1 MSASMTTPTLQ
12 EPSEKQNTLQRSV
25 EALLSIGDQYFL
37 PEALELL
44 RRTRGKDRL
53 SDDEI
58 LMLTVTAAQAA
69 RARYVEPGTQ
79 SAQDTLNIIL
89 NILDHEDVIRAEFNK
104 LYTLFR
110 ESPDEPL
117 AFLHNE

>member
-1 MSASMTTPTLQ
+1 MTTPTLQ
-12 EPSEKQNTLQRSV
+12 KPSEKHNTLQRSV

-44 RRTRGKDRL
+44 RRTRGKERL

-69 RARYVEPGTQ
+69 RAQYVEPGNQ
-79 SAQDTLNIIL
+79 SAQDTLGIIL

-110 ESPDEPL
+110 ETPDEPL
-117 AFLHNE
+117 AFLHTE

>member
-1 MSASMTTPTLQ
+1 MTTPTFQ
-12 EPSEKQNTLQRSV
+12 KPGEKQNTLQRSV

-44 RRTRGKDRL
+44 RRTSRKERL

-58 LMLTVTAAQAA
+58 LMLTVTAAQAV
-69 RARYVEPGTQ
+69 RARYVEPGVL
-79 SAQDTLNIIL
+79 SAQDTLNIISS
-89 NILDHEDVIRAEFNK
+89 ILDHEDVIRAEFNK

-110 ESPDEPL
+110 ETPDEPL
-117 AFLHNE
+117 AFLHKE